1 MSTYVEISDL
11 SLNIAFRS
19 ISRRW
24 GAISTGL
31 NFAFDFYL
39 EGKSS
44 TSNISITSQRVLE
57 LSNFDVK
64 INYTGNDNQELYLGK
79 LIAKKPIISLKSNIK
94 TKIVFKLDLTFAE
107 LKQLE
112 VLKESTNIRFLTD
125 FSFSSET
132 EMNSK
137 SKTIPKARLVFNV
150 SKSNW
155 VDALHSRLRYV
166 NRPVF
171 TST

>member
-24 GAISTGL
+24 GAIRTGL

-44 TSNISITSQRVLE
+44 TSDVSITSQKILK

-64 INYTGNDNQELYLGK
+64 INYLGNDNQEVYLGK
-79 LIAKKPIISLKSNIK
+79 LIAKKRNH
-94 TKIVFKLDLTFAE
+94 
-107 LKQLE
+107 Q
-112 VLKESTNIRFLTD
+112 
-125 FSFSSET
+125 
-132 EMNSK
+132 
-137 SKTIPKARLVFNV
+137 PKKVI
-150 SKSNW
+150 
-155 VDALHSRLRYV
+155 
-166 NRPVF
+166 
-171 TST
+171 